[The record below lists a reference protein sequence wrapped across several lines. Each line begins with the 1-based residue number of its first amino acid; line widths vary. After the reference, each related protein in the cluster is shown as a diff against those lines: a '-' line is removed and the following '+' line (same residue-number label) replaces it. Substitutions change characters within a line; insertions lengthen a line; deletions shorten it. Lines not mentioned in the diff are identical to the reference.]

1 MDLVINRYRSGVKT
15 YNKTSLADA
24 SGFSALRKIVFML
37 WWPLRAATKFTIDS
51 MPLYHAILRHGV
63 LCCWYSC
70 WLSISKH
77 HIENPTQC
85 CNFFFFF
92 FCLMQQQSHTV
103 DNVSRNNIPEGYA
116 GRRAGPPH
124 LPADLPVREQAWS
137 GWTRKKTHLKV
148 VIGGSLCRSACLSGA
163 VSLSFC

>member
-51 MPLYHAILRHGV
+51 LPLYHAIFRHGV

-85 CNFFFFF
+85 CNFFFWPYATAK
-92 FCLMQQQSHTV
+92 SHCWQCF
-103 DNVSRNNIPEGYA
+103 PKQHP
-116 GRRAGPPH
+116 RR
-124 LPADLPVREQAWS
+124 
-137 GWTRKKTHLKV
+137 
-148 VIGGSLCRSACLSGA
+148 LCREESRASTSPCRSTCKGA
-163 VSLSFC
+163 SMIRLNKKENSPKSSNLWVAL